1 MIVTGYMPV
10 QHTRHAVTAVRHPF
24 YGFKYPSFSQH
35 SDMATEADKANKL
48 KHHHNLDM
56 ITHNNF
62 DNSLYR

>member
-35 SDMATEADKANKL
+35 SDMATDKANKL
-48 KHHHNLDM
+48 KHHHNLDL